1 MKRLKGIDMLR
12 GIVLVS
18 MIGYHVC
25 WDLVY
30 LYGFDFVWYE
40 STMAYVWQQ
49 SICWT
54 FILLSGFCWSMG
66 KHPLKRGLIVFA
78 GGLVITVVTLVFMPE
93 ARVVFG
99 ILTFLGASMLLMIPL
114 EKILKKVPSGIGMA
128 GSFLLF
134 LLLRNINSGYL
145 GFENWRICELPDFL
159 YQSMVS
165 TFLGF
170 PEKHFFSTDYFSLFP
185 WYFLFLTGFYTYC
198 MLSKGSML
206 SRWFHRGWKP
216 VSFLGRHS
224 LLIYMIHQPV
234 AYGVLWICFLFV

>member
-30 LYGFDFVWYE
+30 LYGLDFVWYE

-78 GGLVITVVTLVFMPE
+78 GGLVITAVTLVFMPE

-99 ILTFLGASMLLMIPL
+99 ILTFLGAGMLLTIPL

-159 YQSMVS
+159 YQGMVS

-198 MLSKGSML
+198 MLSNGSML
-206 SRWFHRGWKP
+206 SRLFHRGWKP

-234 AYGVLWICFLFV
+234 AYGVLWLCFLFV